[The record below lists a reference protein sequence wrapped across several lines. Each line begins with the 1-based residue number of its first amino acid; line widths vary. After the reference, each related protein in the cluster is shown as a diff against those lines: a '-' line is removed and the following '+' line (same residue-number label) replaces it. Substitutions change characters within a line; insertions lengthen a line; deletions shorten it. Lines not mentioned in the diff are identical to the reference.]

1 MSRVA
6 SQYLTAEAE
15 QFVRMEA
22 NGYTTPEIIKEMWGM
37 TEADDPKAYHNIE
50 CKLSRWR
57 KHAKYAEIWKDEVQ
71 RQCLPMMSEAIRK
84 LRKQMR
90 QDDQWLGN
98 KAANDLVA
106 FSKARVFA
114 DEDKAVTVRIEGMP
128 DLGSPDVESGI
139 D

>member
-1 MSRVA
+1 MPRKKNPD
-6 SQYLTAEAE
+6 LTVDQER
-15 QFVRMEA
+15 FVRLEA
-22 NGYTTPEIIKEMWGM
+22 NGYTSPEIILELWGM
-37 TEADDPKAYHNIE
+37 KREDDPKQYHSYE
-50 CKLSRWR
+50 SRLSEWR
-57 KHAKYAEIWKDEVQ
+57 KHPKYAEVWKDEVQ

-139 D
+139 E